1 MATTVAERPRSPM
14 DPETERQTLTRLLE
28 AGVHFGHQKKRWNP
42 KMRPYIF
49 TERNGIHIIDLQQTV
64 QLLDQ
69 AAARVADATRRG
81 GKILFVGTKKQAQDV
96 IKREA
101 ERSGQ
106 AYVNQRWL
114 GGTLTN
120 FVTIRSRLRHM
131 RNLESQMRGGS
142 FELLPKIE
150 QVRQQHEY
158 EKLQR
163 MLGGIRDLERLPA
176 IVFVIDPKREQN
188 AIAEA
193 MRLGIPIMAMA
204 DTNCDPDQIDYIIPA
219 NDDAIRSIRVIVNR
233 IANAALE
240 GRGISG
246 AEGLSFGEMLDV
258 PPAVNGAE
266 DGTEDGAADGAR
278 ESDASEGDSAG
289 EVGADATTAI
299 AKSVEA

>member
-1 MATTVAERPRSPM
+1 M
-14 DPETERQTLTRLLE
+14 DPETERQTLTKLLE

-64 QLLDQ
+64 QLLEE
-69 AAARVADATRRG
+69 AAERGADATRRG
-81 GKILFVGTKKQAQDV
+81 GRILFVGTKKQAQDV

-120 FVTIRSRLRHM
+120 FVTIRSRLRYM
-131 RNLESQMRGGS
+131 RNLESQMKNGS

-150 QVRQQHEY
+150 QVRQTHEY
-158 EKLQR
+158 EKLTR
-163 MLGGIRDLERLPA
+163 MLGGIREMERLPA

-193 MRLGIPIMAMA
+193 MRLGIPIMGMV
-204 DTNCDPDQIDYIIPA
+204 DTNCDPDQVDFVIPA

-246 AEGLSFGEMLDV
+246 AEGLTFEEMLDA
-258 PPAVNGAE
+258 PAAVE
-266 DGTEDGAADGAR
+266 SADSDDVEAPLA
-278 ESDASEGDSAG
+278 SDADIEAAETTEG
-289 EVGADATTAI
+289 
-299 AKSVEA
+299 

>member
-1 MATTVAERPRSPM
+1 MATTAEERPRGPM
-14 DPETERQTLTRLLE
+14 DPDTERQTLTKLLE

-64 QLLDQ
+64 SLLEE
-69 AAARVADATRRG
+69 AAERVADATRRG
-81 GKILFVGTKKQAQDV
+81 GRILFVGTKKQAQDV

-120 FVTIRSRLRHM
+120 FVTIRSRLRYM
-131 RNLESQMRGGS
+131 RTLESQMRNGG

-150 QVRQQHEY
+150 QVRQTHEY
-158 EKLQR
+158 EKLTR
-163 MLGGIRDLERLPA
+163 MLGGIREMERLPA

-193 MRLGIPIMAMA
+193 MRLGIPIMGMV
-204 DTNCDPDQIDYIIPA
+204 DTNCDPDQVDFVIPA
-219 NDDAIRSIRVIVNR
+219 NDDAIRSIRVIINR

-246 AEGLSFGEMLDV
+246 AEGLTFEEMLDV
-258 PPAVNGAE
+258 PSAV
-266 DGTEDGAADGAR
+266 DGAD
-278 ESDASEGDSAG
+278 SDDAEAPITGDANI
-289 EVGADATTAI
+289 EVAETT
-299 AKSVEA
+299 EA

>member
-1 MATTVAERPRSPM
+1 M
-14 DPETERQTLTRLLE
+14 DPESERQTLTRLLE
-28 AGVHFGHQKKRWNP
+28 AGVHFGHQKKRGNP
-42 KMRPYIF
+42 KMRPYVF

-69 AAARVADATRRG
+69 AAERVADATRRG
-81 GKILFVGTKKQAQDV
+81 GRILFVGTKKQAQDV

-101 ERSGQ
+101 DRSGQ

-120 FVTIRSRLRHM
+120 FVTIRSRLRYM
-131 RNLESQMRGGS
+131 RTLESQMRGGG

-163 MLGGIRDLERLPA
+163 MLGGIREMERLPA
-176 IVFVIDPKREQN
+176 IVFVVDPKREQN

-193 MRLGIPIMAMA
+193 MRLGIPIMAMV
-204 DTNCDPDQIDYIIPA
+204 DTNCDPDQIDYVIPS

-246 AEGLSFGEMLDV
+246 AEGLTFEEMLDV
-258 PPAVNGAE
+258 PPAV
-266 DGTEDGAADGAR
+266 DGATTDDESSETDTDGDVATVT
-278 ESDASEGDSAG
+278 EEPAG
-289 EVGADATTAI
+289 A
-299 AKSVEA
+299 

>member
-1 MATTVAERPRSPM
+1 MATVAAARPRNPM

-42 KMRPYIF
+42 KMDPYIF

-64 QLLDQ
+64 KLLDE
-69 AAARVADATRRG
+69 AAERVADVTKRG
-81 GKILFVGTKKQAQDV
+81 GRILFVGTKKQAQDV

-106 AYVNQRWL
+106 HFVNQRWL

-120 FVTIRSRLRHM
+120 FVTIRSRLRFM
-131 RNLESQMRGGS
+131 RNLESQMRGGN

-150 QVRQQHEY
+150 QIKQTHEY
-158 EKLQR
+158 EKLER
-163 MLGGIRDLERLPA
+163 MLGGIRDMDRLPA

-193 MRLGIPIMAMA
+193 LRLGIPIMGMV
-204 DTNCDPDQIDYIIPA
+204 DTNCDPDQVDFVIPS
-219 NDDAIRSIRVIVNR
+219 NDDAIRSIRAIVSR

-246 AEGLSFGEMLDV
+246 ADDLNFAEMLDI
-258 PPAVNGAE
+258 PPAVDGATEEAEGAE
-266 DGTEDGAADGAR
+266 DAE
-278 ESDASEGDSAG
+278 ESPDSPVVPQA
-289 EVGADATTAI
+289 
-299 AKSVEA
+299 

>member
-1 MATTVAERPRSPM
+1 LATTAEERPRSPM
-14 DPETERQTLTRLLE
+14 DPETERQTLTKLLE

-42 KMRPYIF
+42 KMRPYVF

-64 QLLDQ
+64 RLLEE
-69 AAARVADATRRG
+69 AAERVADATRRG
-81 GKILFVGTKKQAQDV
+81 GRILFVGTKKQAQDV

-120 FVTIRSRLRHM
+120 FVTIRSRLRYM
-131 RNLESQMRGGS
+131 RNLESQMKNGS

-150 QVRQQHEY
+150 QVRQTHEY
-158 EKLQR
+158 EKLTR
-163 MLGGIRDLERLPA
+163 MLGGIREMERLPS

-193 MRLGIPIMAMA
+193 MRLGIPIMGMV
-204 DTNCDPDQIDYIIPA
+204 DTNCDPDQVDFVIPA

-240 GRGISG
+240 GRGISS
-246 AEGLSFGEMLDV
+246 AEGLTFEEMLDT
-258 PPAVNGAE
+258 PAAAE
-266 DGTEDGAADGAR
+266 SA
-278 ESDASEGDSAG
+278 ESDDAEAPSTSDADSEAAETVAETIEG
-289 EVGADATTAI
+289 
-299 AKSVEA
+299 

>member
-1 MATTVAERPRSPM
+1 M
-14 DPETERQTLTRLLE
+14 DPETERQTLTKLLE

-42 KMRPYIF
+42 KMRPYVF

-64 QLLDQ
+64 RLLEE
-69 AAARVADATRRG
+69 AAERVADATRRG
-81 GKILFVGTKKQAQDV
+81 GRILFVGTKKQAQDV

-120 FVTIRSRLRHM
+120 FVTIRSRLRYM
-131 RNLESQMRGGS
+131 RNLESQMKNGS

-150 QVRQQHEY
+150 QVRQTHEY
-158 EKLQR
+158 EKLTR
-163 MLGGIRDLERLPA
+163 MLGGIREMERLPS

-193 MRLGIPIMAMA
+193 MRLGIPIMGMV
-204 DTNCDPDQIDYIIPA
+204 DTNCDPDQVDFVIPA

-240 GRGISG
+240 GRGISS
-246 AEGLSFGEMLDV
+246 AEGLTFEEMLDT
-258 PPAVNGAE
+258 PAAAE
-266 DGTEDGAADGAR
+266 SAESADA
-278 ESDASEGDSAG
+278 EAPSTSDAASESA
-289 EVGADATTAI
+289 ETVAETTQG
-299 AKSVEA
+299 

>member
-1 MATTVAERPRSPM
+1 M
-14 DPETERQTLTRLLE
+14 DPETERQTLTKLLE
-28 AGVHFGHQKKRWNP
+28 AGVHFGHQKKRWNS
-42 KMRPYIF
+42 KMRPYVF

-64 QLLDQ
+64 RLLEE
-69 AAARVADATRRG
+69 AAERVADATRRG
-81 GKILFVGTKKQAQDV
+81 GRILFVGTKKQAQDV

-120 FVTIRSRLRHM
+120 FVTIRSRLRYM
-131 RNLESQMRGGS
+131 RNLETQMKNGS

-150 QVRQQHEY
+150 QVRQTHEY
-158 EKLQR
+158 EKLTR
-163 MLGGIRDLERLPA
+163 MLGGIREMERLPA

-193 MRLGIPIMAMA
+193 MRLGIPIMGMV
-204 DTNCDPDQIDYIIPA
+204 DTNCDPDQVDFVIPA

-240 GRGISG
+240 GRGISS
-246 AEGLSFGEMLDV
+246 AEGLTFEEMLDA
-258 PPAVNGAE
+258 PAAVDSADSE
-266 DGTEDGAADGAR
+266 DTEAPLT
-278 ESDASEGDSAG
+278 SDADIEATETVAETTEG
-289 EVGADATTAI
+289 
-299 AKSVEA
+299 

>member
-1 MATTVAERPRSPM
+1 MATTAEERPRSPM
-14 DPETERQTLTRLLE
+14 DPETERQTLTKLLE

-42 KMRPYIF
+42 KMRPYVF

-64 QLLDQ
+64 RLLEE
-69 AAARVADATRRG
+69 AAERVADATRRG
-81 GKILFVGTKKQAQDV
+81 GRILFVGTKKQAQDV

-120 FVTIRSRLRHM
+120 FVTIRSRLRYM
-131 RNLESQMRGGS
+131 RNLESQMKNGS

-150 QVRQQHEY
+150 QVRQTHEY
-158 EKLQR
+158 EKLTR
-163 MLGGIRDLERLPA
+163 MLGGIREMERLPS

-193 MRLGIPIMAMA
+193 MRLGIPIMGMV
-204 DTNCDPDQIDYIIPA
+204 DTNCDPDQVDFVIPA

-240 GRGISG
+240 GRGISS
-246 AEGLSFGEMLDV
+246 AEGLTFEEMLDT
-258 PPAVNGAE
+258 PAAAE
-266 DGTEDGAADGAR
+266 SA
-278 ESDASEGDSAG
+278 ESDDAEAPSTSDADSEAAETVAETIEG
-289 EVGADATTAI
+289 
-299 AKSVEA
+299 

>member
-1 MATTVAERPRSPM
+1 M
-14 DPETERQTLTRLLE
+14 DPETERQTLTKLLE

-42 KMRPYIF
+42 KMRPYVF

-64 QLLDQ
+64 RLLEE
-69 AAARVADATRRG
+69 AAERVADATRRG
-81 GKILFVGTKKQAQDV
+81 GRILFVGTKKQAQDV

-120 FVTIRSRLRHM
+120 FVTIRSRLRYM
-131 RNLESQMRGGS
+131 RNLESQMKNGS

-150 QVRQQHEY
+150 QVRQTHEY
-158 EKLQR
+158 EKLTR
-163 MLGGIRDLERLPA
+163 MLGGIREMERLPS

-193 MRLGIPIMAMA
+193 MRLGIPIMGMV
-204 DTNCDPDQIDYIIPA
+204 DTNCDPDQVDFVIPA

-240 GRGISG
+240 GRGISS
-246 AEGLSFGEMLDV
+246 AEGLTFEEMLDT
-258 PPAVNGAE
+258 PAAAE
-266 DGTEDGAADGAR
+266 SA
-278 ESDASEGDSAG
+278 ESDDAEAPSTSDADSEAP
-289 EVGADATTAI
+289 ETVAETTQG
-299 AKSVEA
+299 